1 MNEPIL
7 LFVVSLVTSLNCS
20 FSFIGLCMFAVIFVS
35 TPFILT
41 ENVFVLDLLLYF
53 SYVHDEN
60 TVYQQFIMYVWIG
73 LWCLTPLSTIFQL
86 YCGGQFYWWRK
97 QEYPKEKKTHWPAT
111 SDWVHLAMNR
121 LRTHTFSGDRLWLH
135 S

>member
-60 TVYQQFIMYVWIG
+60 TIY
-73 LWCLTPLSTIFQL
+73 
-86 YCGGQFYWWRK
+86 
-97 QEYPKEKKTHWPAT
+97 
-111 SDWVHLAMNR
+111 
-121 LRTHTFSGDRLWLH
+121 
-135 S
+135 